1 MHPYLKKLVHLYQQ
15 NAVKEDISGMEAYM
29 KNLFK
34 FYGLKSPLR
43 NELTKLHIKEN
54 GKIAYEDMALIIHEA
69 YSQPYRELHYF
80 AMTLL
85 ETHKKNLQEQDIHLV
100 EWMVTTNSWWD
111 TVDYIATRGA
121 GELVKK
127 YPKLIKTMDKWSTH
141 ENMWLRRIAI
151 LHQMKFKQ
159 KTDVNRLFDYC
170 KKNATDQ
177 EFFIQKAMGWAL
189 REYAYIDGKAILNF
203 LENNK
208 MPNLTVREAKK
219 HLSKLSV

>member
-1 MHPYLKKLVHLYQQ
+1 MEYLQGARKGLIQILKNKGITDQNVLKAFDQVERHLF
-15 NAVKEDISGMEAYM
+15 VESF
-29 KNLFK
+29 LW
-34 FYGLKSPLR
+34 PR
-43 NELTKLHIKEN
+43 
-54 GKIAYEDMALIIHEA
+54 AYEDMALIIHEA

-177 EFFIQKAMGWAL
+177 EFFIQKAMGWAFTP
-189 REYAYIDGKAILNF
+189 IL
-203 LENNK
+203 
-208 MPNLTVREAKK
+208 
-219 HLSKLSV
+219 